1 MHMCSTENKKR
12 IFIGFFNSLHDIC
25 AKLRCFNVDTR
36 LFVLKCA
43 INRYNLLLFRIKDVK
58 WHIKDGTLHHIL
70 PIYNSGVEVTSFDTK
85 TGEKLKTRRVSAP
98 FISQETE

>member
-1 MHMCSTENKKR
+1 MFMLCIS
-12 IFIGFFNSLHDIC
+12 FFFLEHVNNN
-25 AKLRCFNVDTR
+25 F
-36 LFVLKCA
+36 LF
-43 INRYNLLLFRIKDVK
+43 FRIKDVK

-70 PIYNSGVEVTSFDTK
+70 PIYNSGVEVTSYDSK

>member
-1 MHMCSTENKKR
+1 MFMLY
-12 IFIGFFNSLHDIC
+12 IFIFFSFFLEHMNNN
-25 AKLRCFNVDTR
+25 F
-36 LFVLKCA
+36 LF
-43 INRYNLLLFRIKDVK
+43 FRIKDVK

-70 PIYNSGVEVTSFDTK
+70 PIYNSGVEVTSYDSK

>member
-1 MHMCSTENKKR
+1 MH
-12 IFIGFFNSLHDIC
+12 FFLEHI
-25 AKLRCFNVDTR
+25 T
-36 LFVLKCA
+36 
-43 INRYNLLLFRIKDVK
+43 NRYSFLFFRIKDVK

-70 PIYNSGVEVTSFDTK
+70 PIYNSGVEVTSYDSK